1 MVSKLRSLV
10 MAGVVLGLLVVPA
23 FSATVI
29 STTTYNFDASDPVGG
44 TAEFRNQSNALISN
58 TTVTGAASSHLG
70 AGVTDGLLGPFGT
83 SSVGIVTSN
92 QYVAMT
98 ITSPGPQFNA
108 ITLEFDLWVINSW
121 DGNGWSGQFG
131 TFTADQFQVAVG
143 GSAPSGTSCTSS
155 ALCTTFGQSFP
166 GVNQNFGY
174 APGEGP
180 GRTAGTPGI
189 LHTRPAS
196 QVSYFT
202 TPGFDSSYTFA
213 GYDVYRINLGT
224 INFGP
229 TNTVTVYFRGL
240 FSGTLQSGNDESW
253 ALSRVSYSAIGP
265 DVGEIPEP
273 STMVLGG
280 LGLALLAFARIRA
293 RKS

>member
-1 MVSKLRSLV
+1 
-10 MAGVVLGLLVVPA
+10 MAGLVLGLLVVPA

-44 TAEFRNQSNALISN
+44 TAEFRNQSNALIGN
-58 TTVTGAASSHLG
+58 TTVTGASGSHLG
-70 AGVTDGLLGPFGT
+70 AGGTDGLLGPFGNST
-83 SSVGIVTSN
+83 AGIVTQN
-92 QYVAMT
+92 QVVAMT

-121 DGNGWSGQFG
+121 DGNSWTWSGDGSFYS
-131 TFTADQFQVAVG
+131 TDQFQVAVG
-143 GSAPSGTSCTSS
+143 GSVPTGSTCTGST
-155 ALCTTFGQSFP
+155 LCTTFAQNFTGLT
-166 GVNQNFGY
+166 QNFGY
-174 APGEGP
+174 EPGNGP
-180 GRTAGTPGI
+180 GRVAGIPGL

-196 QVSYFT
+196 QTSYFT
-202 TPGFDSSYTFA
+202 TPGFDSNYTFA

-224 INFGP
+224 INFGA
-229 TNTVTVYFRGL
+229 TNTVTIYFRGL
-240 FSGTLQSGNDESW
+240 FSGALQGGADESW

-265 DVGEIPEP
+265 DVSGEIPEP

-280 LGLALLAFARIRA
+280 LGLALLAFARLRA